1 MSDVAGIAVPLITGI
16 GGLLIG
22 AGFSRVTS
30 RNDQRRQ
37 VRRRALRARQADRQ
51 HRRHRFREGLRRVVE
66 FENWLKLDSV
76 PVSNAFKTL
85 RETPADSSAESRAA
99 VAEARRDFI
108 EAARKYSTWRLS
120 QRFWLQARTKPVA

>member
-1 MSDVAGIAVPLITGI
+1 
-16 GGLLIG
+16 
-22 AGFSRVTS
+22 
-30 RNDQRRQ
+30 
-37 VRRRALRARQADRQ
+37 
-51 HRRHRFREGLRRVVE
+51 VVE